1 MKVNDLGK
9 IFTEHKQ
16 CEDQS
21 GRDEK
26 DNKNVAMCWNF
37 SDLSYS
43 RDYKR

>member
-9 IFTEHKQ
+9 IFAEHKQ

-43 RDYKR
+43 HDSKR